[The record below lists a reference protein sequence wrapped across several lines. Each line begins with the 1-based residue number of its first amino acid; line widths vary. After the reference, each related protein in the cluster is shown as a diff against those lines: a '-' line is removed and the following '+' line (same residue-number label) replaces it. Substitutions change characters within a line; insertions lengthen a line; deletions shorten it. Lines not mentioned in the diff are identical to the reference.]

1 MKGISVIVSTVL
13 IMATLMALLATAGIF
28 FTNTFSEASSNV
40 EERNRQLTEC
50 RDKSFTIDAA
60 SWNGSATELRVRSR
74 SGTFQNVTV
83 VTQPSL
89 KTRFTSI
96 KPGDLVIL
104 DIFTS
109 EKPESVRA
117 SSQNC
122 GISEETEVSS

>member
-50 RDKSFTIDAA
+50 RDKSLTIDAA
-60 SWNGSATELRVRSR
+60 SWNGSATELRLRSR
-74 SGTFQNVTV
+74 SGTFQNVTI

-89 KTRFTSI
+89 ETRFTSI
-96 KPGDLVIL
+96 QPGDLVIL

-117 SSQNC
+117 SSRNC

>member
-1 MKGISVIVSTVL
+1 VKGISVIISTIL

-28 FTNTFSEASSNV
+28 FTNTFTEASSDA
-40 EERNRQLTEC
+40 EERNRQLAEC
-50 RDKSFTIDAA
+50 RDKSLAIDAA
-60 SWNGSATELRVRSR
+60 SWNGSATELRLRSK
-74 SGTFQNVTV
+74 SGSFQNVTV
-83 VTQPSL
+83 TTRPSL
-89 KTRFTSI
+89 TTRFTSI